1 MRKSKLMELKVRSKI
16 GIVAVILVVIGI
28 TGMLAFIYS
37 VESTRADRILDATIS
52 CLGSYGRT
60 TECIQICEGTLN
72 NTAYHDMRLLNDA
85 DCEPY
90 INDAVSR

>member
-37 VESTRADRILDATIS
+37 VESTRADRILDATEE
-52 CLGSYGRT
+52 LQNVYR
-60 TECIQICEGTLN
+60 
-72 NTAYHDMRLLNDA
+72 YVKV
-85 DCEPY
+85 P
-90 INDAVSR
+90 